1 MSTEHKCKECKH
13 FNKIPPFPGED
24 DFCWCW
30 MFDVNG
36 NDNACDRFEDE
47 KEEAILVVV
56 LVLFFLFF
64 FILAGTSG
72 N

>member
-24 DFCWCW
+24 DFCWSW
-30 MFDVNG
+30 MFDVKG
-36 NDNACDRFEDE
+36 NRRACNRFESRE
-47 KEEAILVVV
+47 EEAIIVVM
-56 LVLFFLFF
+56 LILFF
-64 FILAGTSG
+64 FFLCILAVISG